1 MATKIR
7 LRAERRAG
15 AMLAEMADKGE
26 RATRG
31 EAGRREFQPAT
42 LADYGLTK
50 TQSSRWQKLADLS
63 GA

>member
-1 MATKIR
+1 
-7 LRAERRAG
+7 
-15 AMLAEMADKGE
+15 MLAEMADKGE